1 MKGNR
6 YVSVEWIRLH
16 SLLSMYSLDMQR
28 IINTPQHASE
38 QLKALELEHS
48 EAEKVHVQ
56 AVSDLK
62 HAREELS
69 KLQKRRQALISSID
83 DSATS
88 HADKVLIAF
97 LGLGLFFSC
106 SVPLVTLFERVDF
119 HDAIGEAPGG
129 SEC

>member
-1 MKGNR
+1 MR
-6 YVSVEWIRLH
+6 RLH
-16 SLLSMYSLDMQR
+16 KAPLPVVNVFTWTS
-28 IINTPQHASE
+28 IIHTSQHADE
-38 QLKALELEHS
+38 QLKALEFEHS

-56 AVSDLK
+56 AVSELK

-97 LGLGLFFSC
+97 LDLRLFSRALFHSCYFSN
-106 SVPLVTLFERVDF
+106 EVDF
-119 HDAIGEAPGG
+119 QFSTIQ
-129 SEC
+129 